1 MKITLFYTLIFITFL
16 MLAYVPTISAQDT
29 SLDYVVRVVYFV
41 PKDREPN
48 PDMNTNLD
56 SMIKDIQIFYANEMD
71 RHGFSGKTFEYETDG
86 NGNVK
91 VHQLIGKY
99 NDVDYISNNKSG
111 SDEIDEHFNLVY
123 GQFKN
128 IYLNVFDYSNERV
141 VGDSSAAACGSASS
155 FSIGGE
161 ASIPASGS
169 CFTFEV
175 AAHELGHTFGLPH
188 DFRNNSYMMSYGNN
202 RNQLSQCA
210 AEWLDVNRYFNA
222 TQEDRDTSR
231 ASSIQMLS
239 STFVSAPDIVRLRFE
254 VSDPDGLHQAQLR
267 ALTGSSF
274 SLIACDKLNG
284 QSDIAEFVTG
294 ELFGINVIDIHIL
307 DTHGNDSIRRF
318 NIDITDLLP
327 SPGAISIP
335 DTNLA
340 AGIRDELDLAS
351 DSPITTVNILGLE
364 KLIVERTQLQN
375 LTGLEHATN
384 LRRLFL
390 SNNQIEDITTLAEL
404 TQLRI
409 LILREN
415 KIKNVTPLAG
425 LTKLTWLNLGDNQIS
440 DVTPLAGLT
449 ELTHLLLWNNQ
460 INEVSSLTGLTNLV
474 ELNLREN
481 PMRNRESLLTIQ
493 SKNPNANIYID
504 PVVEN
509 RAPVFTESPNATRL
523 VMENAAVGTNIG
535 GPISATDA
543 DNDTLTYT
551 LGGTDKDAF
560 DIDSTNGQLKPKQAL
575 NLILIRNPPI
585 PLR

>member
-56 SMIKDIQIFYANEMD
+56 SMIKDIQTFYANEMD
-71 RHGFSGKTFEYETDG
+71 RHGFSGKTFEYETDE

-123 GQFKN
+123 GEFKN

-239 STFVSAPDIVRLRFE
+239 STFVSAPDTVRLRFE

-364 KLIVERTQLQN
+364 KLIVEWTQLQN

-390 SNNQIEDITTLAEL
+390 SNNQIEDITTLAGL
-404 TQLRI
+404 TQLRM
-409 LILREN
+409 LHSSREQ
-415 KIKNVTPLAG
+415 
-425 LTKLTWLNLGDNQIS
+425 D
-440 DVTPLAGLT
+440 
-449 ELTHLLLWNNQ
+449 
-460 INEVSSLTGLTNLV
+460 
-474 ELNLREN
+474 
-481 PMRNRESLLTIQ
+481 
-493 SKNPNANIYID
+493 
-504 PVVEN
+504 
-509 RAPVFTESPNATRL
+509 
-523 VMENAAVGTNIG
+523 
-535 GPISATDA
+535 
-543 DNDTLTYT
+543 
-551 LGGTDKDAF
+551 
-560 DIDSTNGQLKPKQAL
+560 
-575 NLILIRNPPI
+575 
-585 PLR
+585 